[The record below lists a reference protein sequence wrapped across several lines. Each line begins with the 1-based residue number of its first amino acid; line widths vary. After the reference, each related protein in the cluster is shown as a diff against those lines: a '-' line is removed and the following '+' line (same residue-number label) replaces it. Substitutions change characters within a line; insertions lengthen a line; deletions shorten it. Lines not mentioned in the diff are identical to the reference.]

1 MCKLIKFK
9 KEFFDIDRRNKRN
22 EDTRKTTIERDYT
35 TLRFNFSD
43 LTREEKKELLT
54 TINEF
59 LDKYVTK
66 NKNLSRE
73 EKEERK
79 DRIYFNLL
87 SIFTVK
93 HILNELLPNS
103 CSLSEDK
110 TYLILKRNGNQKTIK
125 VHSLFIRNETL
136 FGLYADRKFFRKGTD
151 TNEKDKSVFNI
162 LGDKVDSDK
171 EANIHFMIFYN
182 TISIAMGSFKTFKG
196 LYINKDINSEES
208 KQEFYVIGFSYKND
222 IKEYGQE
229 KEIINNVFHRKGEKD
244 KQKDKQKGDL
254 YNVAPIFKIRD
265 FSEFIEIFCKEY
277 RVRNPYENYG
287 IEDFK
292 IEKKYKDEVQKPKK
306 EKNNN
311 SYIEDDYYDDY
322 YSYTDPIDIEF
333 SKNYDVPDNPY
344 DMSAEEYY
352 WYLENHDPD

>member
-1 MCKLIKFK
+1 
-9 KEFFDIDRRNKRN
+9 
-22 EDTRKTTIERDYT
+22 
-35 TLRFNFSD
+35 
-43 LTREEKKELLT
+43 
-54 TINEF
+54 
-59 LDKYVTK
+59 
-66 NKNLSRE
+66 
-73 EKEERK
+73 
-79 DRIYFNLL
+79 
-87 SIFTVK
+87 
-93 HILNELLPNS
+93 
-103 CSLSEDK
+103 
-110 TYLILKRNGNQKTIK
+110 
-125 VHSLFIRNETL
+125 
-136 FGLYADRKFFRKGTD
+136 
-151 TNEKDKSVFNI
+151 
-162 LGDKVDSDK
+162 
-171 EANIHFMIFYN
+171 MIFYN
-182 TISIAMGSFKTFKG
+182 TIFINTGSLKTFKG
-196 LYINKDINSEES
+196 SYINEDINSEES
-208 KQEFYVIGFSYKND
+208 RQEFYVIGFSYKND

-277 RVRNPYENYG
+277 RVSNPYENYG

-306 EKNNN
+306 KKNNN
-311 SYIEDDYYDDY
+311 SYIEDDYYDNY

>member
-9 KEFFDIDRRNKRN
+9 KEFFDIDRKSK
-22 EDTRKTTIERDYT
+22 DTKKTTIERDYT
-35 TLRFNFSD
+35 TLKFNFSD
-43 LTREEKKELLT
+43 LTREEKKDLLI

-59 LDKYVTK
+59 LDKYITK
-66 NKNLSRE
+66 GKNLSSE
-73 EKEERK
+73 EKEEKK
-79 DRIYFNLL
+79 DKIYFNLL

-103 CSLSEDK
+103 CILSKDK

-162 LGDKVDSDK
+162 LGDKVGSDK

-182 TISIAMGSFKTFKG
+182 TIFINTGSLKTFKG
-196 LYINKDINSEES
+196 SYINEDINSEES
-208 KQEFYVIGFSYKND
+208 RQEFYVIGFSYKND

-229 KEIINNVFHRKGEKD
+229 KEIINNVFHRKG
-244 KQKDKQKGDL
+244 QKDEQKDRQKGDL

-277 RVRNPYENYG
+277 RVSNPYENYG

-306 EKNNN
+306 GKNNY
-311 SYIEDDYYDDY
+311 SYIEDDYCDDY